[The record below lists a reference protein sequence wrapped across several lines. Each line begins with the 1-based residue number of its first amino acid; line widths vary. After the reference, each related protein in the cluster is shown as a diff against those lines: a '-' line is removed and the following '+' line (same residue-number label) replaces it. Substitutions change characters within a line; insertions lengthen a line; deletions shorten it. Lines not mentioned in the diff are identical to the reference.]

1 MTLAYG
7 CIYSDNPGVAKPN
20 SIELP
25 GCEPIPILFE
35 DRSVLAIDKPR
46 GWMLVPHSWQKTSW
60 NLQAAI
66 TSSIAAGD
74 FWARSRGLK
83 FLKNVHRLDGDTSGV
98 LLFAKSYGA
107 VEVISDLFEGRRM
120 EKTYLAVV
128 TGEPREKEWVC
139 QFKLGPDPK
148 QYGRIKV
155 DFRDGKE
162 AETHFK
168 ILETREKFTL
178 VEAKP
183 VTGRTHQIRVH
194 LAECGLPI
202 VGDELYSRVEKDLP
216 LGLRAVRLAFMNP
229 YTKKRVD
236 IRAPREI
243 FLREFGFTAKAT
255 PNRHE

>member
-1 MTLAYG
+1 MLLQWH
-7 CIYSDNPGVAKPN
+7 SDNRHVAKPD

-46 GWMLVPHSWQKTSW
+46 GWMLVPHSWQKTSR

-83 FLKNVHRLDGDTSGV
+83 FLRHVHRLDADTSGI
-98 LLFAKSYGA
+98 LLFAKSVGA
-107 VEVISDLFEGRRM
+107 VDVISDLFEDRRM

-128 TGEPREKEWVC
+128 TGKPKQTEWTC

-148 QYGRIKV
+148 QFGRMVV
-155 DFRDGKE
+155 DFRGGKN

-168 ILETREKFTL
+168 ILETRGHFTL

-202 VGDELYSRVEKDLP
+202 VSDELYGRMENKLP
-216 LGLRAVRLAFMNP
+216 LGLRAVRLAFVNP
-229 YTKKRVD
+229 FTKKRVD
-236 IRAPREI
+236 IRAPQEN
-243 FLREFGFTAKAT
+243 FLRQFGFGPTAANEH
-255 PNRHE
+255 P

>member
-1 MTLAYG
+1 M
-7 CIYSDNPGVAKPN
+7 PKPN

-25 GCEPIPILFE
+25 ECKPIPILFE

-74 FWARSRGLK
+74 FWARARGLK

-128 TGEPREKEWVC
+128 TGEPKEKEWMC
-139 QFKLGPDPK
+139 QLKLGPDPRK
-148 QYGRIKV
+148 YGRIMV
-155 DFRDGKE
+155 DFREGKE

-168 ILETREKFTL
+168 ILETRGKFTL

-202 VGDELYSRVEKDLP
+202 VGDELYGRLETKLP

-236 IRAPREI
+236 IRAPREN
-243 FLREFGFTAKAT
+243 FLGEFGFVARPASK
-255 PNRHE
+255 RSE